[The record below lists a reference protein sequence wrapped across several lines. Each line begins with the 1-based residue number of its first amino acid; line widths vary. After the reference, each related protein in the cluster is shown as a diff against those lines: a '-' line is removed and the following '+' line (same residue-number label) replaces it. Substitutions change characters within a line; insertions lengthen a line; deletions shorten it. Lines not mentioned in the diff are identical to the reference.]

1 MQSNVEASLRD
12 AHRTIAELERQMA
25 TLRKQTELEEA
36 HTTKETQD
44 LHIKQPID
52 EIKALLEAV
61 IQERNELLQ
70 NQERVNS
77 QWEGRVRR
85 LECQLQVYQKGDK
98 PTEVKRLFHRQHC
111 DPNCFGCR
119 VTLKYL

>member
-1 MQSNVEASLRD
+1 MQSDIEASLRD
-12 AHRTIAELERQMA
+12 AHSTIAELERQMA

-36 HTTKETQD
+36 HATKETQD
-44 LHIKQPID
+44 LHKQLD
-52 EIKALLEAV
+52 EMKAQLEAV

-70 NQERVNS
+70 NQERMNA

-85 LECQLQVYQKGDK
+85 LERQLQAYQKGDK
-98 PTEVKRLFHRQHC
+98 PTEVKGLFHRQHC

-119 VTLKYL
+119 VTLKHL